1 MTSLCCMPLVHLF
14 TTNVEV
20 LSKEDFLTF
29 AKEITQLDD
38 GNSSTIHPLLI
49 YPLAHK
55 CHFYSSQNYRLLMV
69 FF

>member
-1 MTSLCCMPLVHLF
+1 MPLVHLF

-29 AKEITQLDD
+29 AKEITQLDS

-49 YPLAHK
+49 YPLLTSVI
-55 CHFYSSQNYRLLMV
+55 FYSSQNYRLLIV